1 MIKVEKISKSFGF
14 VKAVKDLSF
23 EIKKGEIVGFLGPN
37 GAGKTTTMRML
48 TGFTSADSGK
58 IIIDGKNIEE
68 DTMSV
73 QRKIGYLPESNPLYK
88 DMQVSEFLNLTAD
101 LNGIKKEEKK
111 KSLDFVVEAV
121 DIKDVFYRPIN
132 ELSKGF
138 RQRVGIA
145 AALIHNPE
153 IIIMDEPTEGLDPN
167 QRKEIRALIKKLA
180 KDHTI
185 IISTHIMQEASAVC
199 DRMLIINKGKLVANG
214 TTEELSLAAKNER
227 LLTLEIEGK
236 NIEKELK
243 NISAIKEFK
252 NIIIKEK
259 ITKLSIV
266 TEKETRIQPEIS
278 RVSQKNNWVIW
289 KLVEKEQNLEDIFQD
304 LTKTK

>member
-1 MIKVEKISKSFGF
+1 MIKVEKISKSFGYA
-14 VKAVKDLSF
+14 KAVEDLSF
-23 EIKKGEIVGFLGPN
+23 EIEKGEIVGFLGPN

-48 TGFTSADSGK
+48 TGFTSADAGT
-58 IIIDGKNIEE
+58 ITIDGKNIEE
-68 DTMSV
+68 NAMEI
-73 QRKIGYLPESNPLYK
+73 QKKIGYLPESNPLYK
-88 DMQVSEFLNLTAD
+88 DMLVSEFLNLTAD
-101 LNGIKKEEKK
+101 LNGVKKSDKK
-111 KSLDFVVEAV
+111 KALDFVVDAV

-138 RQRVGIA
+138 KQRVGIA
-145 AALIHNPE
+145 ATLIHNPE

-227 LLTLEIEGK
+227 LITLEVEGK
-236 NIEKELK
+236 DIKKELEK
-243 NISAIKEFK
+243 ISAIKEIK
-252 NIIIKEK
+252 NVSSENK
-259 ITKLSIV
+259 ITKLSLV
-266 TEKETRIQPEIS
+266 TEKETRIQPELSKIAN
-278 RVSQKNNWVIW
+278 KNGWVIW
-289 KLVEKEQNLEDIFQD
+289 KLFETQQNLEDIFQD
-304 LTKTK
+304 LTRTK

>member
-14 VKAVKDLSF
+14 VKAVEDLSF

-58 IIIDGKNIEE
+58 ITVDGKDIEE
-68 DTMSV
+68 NTMEI
-73 QRKIGYLPESNPLYK
+73 QKKIGYLPESNPLYK
-88 DMQVSEFLNLTAD
+88 DMLVMEFLRLTAD
-101 LNGIKKEEKK
+101 LNGIKKEKRKEA
-111 KSLDFVVEAV
+111 LDFVVNAV
-121 DIKDVFYRPIN
+121 NIKDVFYRPIG

-138 RQRVGIA
+138 KQRVGIA

-185 IISTHIMQEASAVC
+185 IISTHIMQEASAIC

-214 TTEELSLAAKNER
+214 TTEELSLSAKNER
-227 LLTLEIEGK
+227 SLTLEIEGK
-236 NIEKELK
+236 GIRKELEK
-243 NISAIKEFK
+243 ISAIKDFK
-252 NIIIKEK
+252 DIHIEDK
-259 ITKLSIV
+259 ITKLSIT
-266 TEKETRIQPEIS
+266 TEKATRIQPEIS
-278 RVSQKNNWVIW
+278 KIANKNNWIIW

-304 LTKTK
+304 LTKIL

>member
-14 VKAVKDLSF
+14 VKAVEDISF
-23 EIKKGEIVGFLGPN
+23 EINKGEIVGFLGPN

-58 IIIDGKNIEE
+58 IFVDGQNIEE
-68 DTMSV
+68 NTTQIQKKV
-73 QRKIGYLPESNPLYK
+73 GYLPESNPLYK

-101 LNGIKKEEKK
+101 LNGIKKADKK
-111 KSLDFVVEAV
+111 KALDFVVEAI
-121 DIKDVFYRPIN
+121 DIKDVFYRPIG

-138 RQRVGIA
+138 KQRVGIA

-199 DRMLIINKGKLVANG
+199 DRMLIINKGRLVANG
-214 TTEELSLAAKNER
+214 TTEELSLSAKNER
-227 LLTLEIEGK
+227 LLNLEIEGK
-236 NIEKELK
+236 DIKKELDK
-243 NISAIKEFK
+243 IAGIKEIK
-252 NIIIKEK
+252 NVSTENE
-259 ITKLSIV
+259 ITKLSLV
-266 TEKETRIQPEIS
+266 TEKETRIQPQIS
-278 RVSQKNNWVIW
+278 KIANKNGWVIW
-289 KLVEKEQNLEDIFQD
+289 KLIEKEQNLEDIFQE

>member
-14 VKAVKDLSF
+14 VKAVEDLSF
-23 EIKKGEIVGFLGPN
+23 EIEKGEIVGFLGPN

-58 IIIDGKNIEE
+58 IFIDGKNIEE
-68 DTMSV
+68 NTTEIQKKV
-73 QRKIGYLPESNPLYK
+73 GYLPESNPLYK

-101 LNGIKKEEKK
+101 LNGIKKAEKK
-111 KSLDFVVEAV
+111 KALDFVVDAV
-121 DIKDVFYRPIN
+121 NIKDVFYRPIG

-138 RQRVGIA
+138 KQRVGIA

-167 QRKEIRALIKKLA
+167 QRKEIRTLIKKLA

-214 TTEELSLAAKNER
+214 TTEELSLSAKNER

-236 NIEKELK
+236 DIKKELDKISGIKEIK
-243 NISAIKEFK
+243 NISTKD
-252 NIIIKEK
+252 K
-259 ITKLSIV
+259 ITKLSLV
-266 TEKETRIQPEIS
+266 TEKEARIQPELS
-278 RVSQKNNWVIW
+278 RIIGKNNWVIW
-289 KLVEKEQNLEDIFQD
+289 KLIEKEQNLEDIFQE

>member
-1 MIKVEKISKSFGF
+1 MIKVEKISKSFGYA
-14 VKAVKDLSF
+14 KAVEDLSF
-23 EIKKGEIVGFLGPN
+23 EIEKGEIVGFLGPN

-48 TGFTSADSGK
+48 TGFTSADAGT
-58 IIIDGKNIEE
+58 ITIDGKNIEE
-68 DTMSV
+68 NAMEI
-73 QRKIGYLPESNPLYK
+73 QKKIGYLPESNPLYK
-88 DMQVSEFLNLTAD
+88 EMLVSEFLNLTAD
-101 LNGIKKEEKK
+101 LNGVKKSDKK
-111 KSLDFVVEAV
+111 KALDFVVDAV

-138 RQRVGIA
+138 KQRVGIA
-145 AALIHNPE
+145 ATLIHNPE

-227 LLTLEIEGK
+227 LITLEVEGK
-236 NIEKELK
+236 DIKKELEK
-243 NISAIKEFK
+243 ISAIKEIK
-252 NIIIKEK
+252 NVSSENK
-259 ITKLSIV
+259 ITKLSLV
-266 TEKETRIQPEIS
+266 TEKETRIQPELSKIAN
-278 RVSQKNNWVIW
+278 KNGWVIW
-289 KLVEKEQNLEDIFQD
+289 KLFETQQNLEDIFQD
-304 LTKTK
+304 LTRTK

>member
-1 MIKVEKISKSFGF
+1 MIKVEKISKSFGSIR
-14 VKAVKDLSF
+14 AVEELSF

-58 IIIDGKNIEE
+58 ITIKGKDIED
-68 DTMSV
+68 DTMEI
-73 QRKIGYLPESNPLYK
+73 QKKIGYLPESNPLYK

-101 LNGIKKEEKK
+101 LNGVKKEDKK
-111 KSLDFVVEAV
+111 KALDFVVSAV
-121 DIKDVFYRPIN
+121 SIKDVFYRPIS

-138 RQRVGIA
+138 KQRVGIA
-145 AALIHNPE
+145 ATLIHNPE

-214 TTEELSLAAKNER
+214 TTEELSLSAKNER
-227 LLTLEIEGK
+227 LLTLEVEGK
-236 NIEKELK
+236 NIEEELRKISTVKELK
-243 NISAIKEFK
+243 NVTTEG
-252 NIIIKEK
+252 K
-259 ITKLSIV
+259 ITKLAVI

-278 RVSQKNNWVIW
+278 KVASKYGWVIW
-289 KLVEKEQNLEDIFQD
+289 KLIEKEQNLEDIFQD

>member
-1 MIKVEKISKSFGF
+1 MIKVEKISKSFGYT
-14 VKAVKDLSF
+14 KAVEDLSF
-23 EIKKGEIVGFLGPN
+23 EIEKGEIVGFLGPN

-48 TGFTSADSGK
+48 TGFTSADTGT
-58 IIIDGKNIEE
+58 ITIDGKNIEDNSME
-68 DTMSV
+68 I
-73 QRKIGYLPESNPLYK
+73 QKKIGYLPENNPLYK
-88 DMQVSEFLNLTAD
+88 DMLVSEFLNLTAD
-101 LNGIKKEEKK
+101 LNGVKKSDKK
-111 KSLDFVVEAV
+111 KALDFVVDAV

-138 RQRVGIA
+138 KQRVGIA
-145 AALIHNPE
+145 ATLIHNPE

-227 LLTLEIEGK
+227 LITLEVEGK
-236 NIEKELK
+236 DIKKELEK
-243 NISAIKEFK
+243 ISAIKEIK
-252 NIIIKEK
+252 NVSSENK
-259 ITKLSIV
+259 ITKLLLV
-266 TEKETRIQPEIS
+266 TEKETRIQPELSKIAN
-278 RVSQKNNWVIW
+278 QNGWIIW
-289 KLVEKEQNLEDIFQD
+289 KLLETEQNLEDIFQN
-304 LTKTK
+304 LTSTK